1 MYAITVVQKNTF
13 KINVLKKCLMLFVID
28 AIKKVITQGTVLEV
42 LIQYVSLFLKEDFVI
57 MEISVN
63 FHMI

>member
-1 MYAITVVQKNTF
+1 MYAITVVLKNTF